1 MVLGFALLTAA
12 SAAAGCSRA
21 WTTTRRSAGTAAS
34 VRPESPTGPPR
45 SGGGTPDMGNLNAD
59 GTQMW
64 LSARYSRVVHVLS
77 TKDGSLIERIPPGV
91 AVRSSI
97 TTSLVLAYP

>member
-1 MVLGFALLTAA
+1 
-12 SAAAGCSRA
+12 
-21 WTTTRRSAGTAAS
+21 
-34 VRPESPTGPPR
+34 
-45 SGGGTPDMGNLNAD
+45 MGNLNAD